1 MNFPRKGRAAVV
13 ALLIWLPPAAVLGHQ
28 GHEHFAPHGGVITAA
43 KDGHCET
50 VLLPKGGV
58 RVYLTDAASR
68 DLPATLASDVSVE
81 IEGGDKKTDTV
92 PMTISAGGDF
102 WEGPYKPVTDAKGI
116 VHLAFVL
123 QGEPVVVDLPV
134 LKLVA
139 AHLAAVKAAAE
150 EEEEGNDH
158 HGHGHTDHSKTDQ
171 HEH

>member
-1 MNFPRKGRAAVV
+1 MNFPRKGRAAVL
-13 ALLIWLPPAAVLGHQ
+13 ALLICLVPAAVLGHQ
-28 GHEHFAPHGGVITAA
+28 GHEHGAPHGGVVTAA

-68 DLPATLASDVSVE
+68 DLPATMASDVSVE
-81 IEGGDKKTDTV
+81 IEGGDKKTDAV

-116 VHLAFVL
+116 VHAAFVL

-134 LKLVA
+134 PKLVA

-150 EEEEGNDH
+150 EEEEENDH
-158 HGHGHTDHSKTDQ
+158 HGHGHTDHGKTDQ
-171 HEH
+171 HDH